1 MRIPIEK
8 QREIVRLL
16 GHPGMS
22 RRRIGKLANVSHNT
36 VRALSDQL
44 ILNGETWAT
53 LKALDDATFA
63 RRLQTGMATGRPRKA
78 VPEWQ
83 DIHEQLRS
91 PDMTLELLWQEFR
104 EQEPGGVSYAQ
115 FTRLYGVWLKKQK
128 LSMRQVHLPGDKL
141 FVDFCGR
148 TIPIV
153 DQSTGEVRK
162 AQVFVAALGCS
173 GYLYATAVESQTTR
187 DWLHCH
193 VRALEHLNG
202 VPRFVVPD
210 NLKAAVISSQRDQLQ
225 LNRAY
230 AELADHYGFT
240 ILPARPRKP
249 KDKPL
254 AEVGV
259 QIVQRLVLARLR
271 SHTFFSLDELNQ
283 QLEYWMELLNQRTT
297 RTYPKS
303 RNTRLLELD
312 LPALAA
318 LPERRYDFHQWR
330 YQLRVGADYHVEYE
344 KHHYSVPYQH
354 AHQLVD
360 LRVNVDWLEVIFQRR
375 VIATH
380 RLGNPSECSTLPEH
394 LAPNHGYYEEGQP
407 QALRDWAE
415 KIGPATQEFVGRN
428 LDERQQ
434 FATGLKA
441 MNSLRQLVRKEQLSV
456 VRLESA
462 CAYALKLN
470 TLSLSR
476 LQAILRNRADIRQ
489 VQSPPTNNVE
499 HANIRGAA
507 YYASQPGEIV

>member
-16 GHPGMS
+16 SHPDMS
-22 RRRIGKLANVSHNT
+22 RRVIGRLAKVSHNT
-36 VRALSDQL
+36 VRALRDQL
-44 ILNGETWAT
+44 MLKGETWAT
-53 LKALDDATFA
+53 LEALDDATFA
-63 RRLQTGMATGRPRKA
+63 RRLQTGKSTGRSRKA
-78 VPEWQ
+78 VPEWK
-83 DIHEQLRS
+83 DIYEQLRS
-91 PDMTLELLWQEFR
+91 PDMTLELLWQDFR
-104 EQEPGGVSYAQ
+104 EQEPEGVSYAQ
-115 FTRLYGVWLKKQK
+115 LTRLYRGWLKKQK
-128 LSMRQVHLPGDKL
+128 LSMRQAHLPGDKL

-173 GYLYATAVESQTTR
+173 GYLYAIAVESQATR

-193 VRALEHLNG
+193 VCALEHLNG

-210 NLKAAVISSQRDQLQ
+210 NLKAAVIRSQRDQLQ

-240 ILPARPRKP
+240 ILPARARKP

-259 QIVQRLVLARLR
+259 QIVQRWVLARLR
-271 SHTFFSLDELNQ
+271 NHTFFSLDDLNRQ
-283 QLEYWMELLNQRTT
+283 IAYWMEQLNQRST
-297 RTYPKS
+297 RTYPKN
-303 RNTRLLELD
+303 RNTRFLELD
-312 LPALAA
+312 LPALTA

-330 YQLRVGADYHVEYE
+330 YQVRVGADYHVEHE
-344 KHHYSVPYQH
+344 QHFYSVPYQH

-360 LRVNVDWLEVIFQRR
+360 LRVNTDWLEVIFQRR

-380 RLGNPSECSTLPEH
+380 RLMNAPGLSTLPEH
-394 LAPNHGYYEEGQP
+394 RPPNHRYYQEGQP
-407 QALRDWAE
+407 AALLDWAE
-415 KIGPATQEFVGRN
+415 KIGPATREFVRRN
-428 LDERQQ
+428 LEERQQ

-441 MNSLRQLVRKEQLSV
+441 MNNLRQLVRKEQLSV
-456 VRLESA
+456 VRLEPA

-470 TLSLSR
+470 TLSISR
-476 LQAILRNRADIRQ
+476 LKAILRNRADTRQ
-489 VQSPPTNNVE
+489 VQSPPTSNVE